1 MPTQS
6 GRRRILADASITVL
20 ARDGVHG
27 LTHRTVDATAQ
38 VPVGTTSRY
47 FRTRAALLHG
57 AAEAI
62 LDLHKEY
69 VHDLA
74 EVLPRSHAGLIEALE
89 QLITDASGASR
100 ELYAAR
106 FELGLEA
113 ARDQRVQA
121 VMNDM
126 RSASL
131 ELTRRLLASAGI
143 ESSEALTDTM
153 ASFLTGVLFDRIS
166 LDRPRVDSRIIAQ
179 LLVHGL
185 QAEPHRFDPL
195 AVQR

>member
-1 MPTQS
+1 MPTQY
-6 GRRRILADASITVL
+6 GRRKILTDASITVL
-20 ARDGVHG
+20 ARDGAHG

-57 AAEAI
+57 VAEAI
-62 LDLHKEY
+62 LDLHKEH
-69 VHDLA
+69 VHKLA

-89 QLITDASGASR
+89 QLITDAGGASR

-113 ARDQRVQA
+113 TRDERVQA

-143 ESSEALTDTM
+143 ESSEGQTDTM

-166 LDRPRVDSRIIAQ
+166 LDRPRIDSRTIAH

-195 AVQR
+195 AQR